1 MSEAEE
7 DSGPRGEVE
16 AIEQY
21 LIEEAWGTAPQCG
34 SDDDTILGWARRSAK
49 DIARLRL
56 DALLESEGELGVGL
70 QADGTECAIHV
81 SGFRYRIVLDNEE
94 WHEEAALDYATD
106 IMDWLEGG
114 GGSNE

>member
-56 DALLESEGELGVGL
+56 DALLE
-70 QADGTECAIHV
+70 
-81 SGFRYRIVLDNEE
+81 NEE